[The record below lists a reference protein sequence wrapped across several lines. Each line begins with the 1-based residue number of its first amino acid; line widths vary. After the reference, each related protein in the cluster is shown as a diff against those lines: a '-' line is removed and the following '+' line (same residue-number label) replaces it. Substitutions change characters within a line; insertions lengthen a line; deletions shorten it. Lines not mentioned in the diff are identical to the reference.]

1 MTDETVHHS
10 ACQSE
15 EIAAYLDGELD
26 SVVRQL
32 FEEHLKECRSCA
44 SSLEEQKRLLC
55 MLDFALGSGGVG
67 GETALPLPKDF
78 AQLVAVRAESDMSGV
93 RRSSEHGVALRVC
106 AVLTLVSFALLGGAA
121 MSEAVIRPASALFRQ
136 GAIILDFTWHVLY
149 DAGAGLTVISRD
161 FGGHLLFESHPLIL
175 LGSLLLAVAL
185 VLLLRRLGNYQ
196 RA

>member
-1 MTDETVHHS
+1 LTDETAHRS

-32 FEEHLKECRSCA
+32 FEEHLKECPSCT
-44 SSLEEQKRLLC
+44 SNLEEQKRLLC
-55 MLDFALGSGGVG
+55 MLDFALGGGSGGQG
-67 GETALPLPKDF
+67 SLPLPKDF
-78 AQLVAVRAESDMSGV
+78 AQQVAVRAESDMSGV

-121 MSEAVIRPASALFRQ
+121 MSEAVVGPANALFKR

-161 FGGHLLFESHPLIL
+161 FGGHLLFESHPLVL

-185 VLLLRRLGNYQ
+185 VLLLHRLGNYQ

>member
-1 MTDETVHHS
+1 LTDETAHRS

-44 SSLEEQKRLLC
+44 SNLEEQKRLLC
-55 MLDFALGSGGVG
+55 MLDFALGG
-67 GETALPLPKDF
+67 GETAVPLPKDF
-78 AQLVAVRAESDMSGV
+78 AQRVAVRAESDMSGV
-93 RRSSEHGVALRVC
+93 RRASEHGVALRVC

-121 MSEAVIRPASALFRQ
+121 MSEAVVRPAFALFRH
-136 GAIILDFTWHVLY
+136 GVIILDFTWRVLY

-161 FGGHLLFESHPLIL
+161 LGGHLLFESHPLFL
-175 LGSLLLAVAL
+175 FGSLLLAVAL

>member
-1 MTDETVHHS
+1 LTDETAHRS

-55 MLDFALGSGGVG
+55 MLDFALGSSGGQS
-67 GETALPLPKDF
+67 ALPLPKDF

-106 AVLTLVSFALLGGAA
+106 AVLTLVAFGLLGGAA
-121 MSEAVIRPASALFRQ
+121 MSEAVVRPTLALFRH
-136 GAIILDFTWHVLY
+136 GAIILDFTWRVLY

-161 FGGHLLFESHPLIL
+161 LGGHWLFESHPLVL

-185 VLLLRRLGNYQ
+185 VLLLHRIGSYQ

>member
-1 MTDETVHHS
+1 MTDETAHRS

-55 MLDFALGSGGVG
+55 MLDFALGASGDGQS
-67 GETALPLPKDF
+67 ALPLPKDF
-78 AQLVAVRAESDMSGV
+78 AQRIAVRAESDMSGV
-93 RRSSEHGVALRVC
+93 RKSSEHGVALRVC
-106 AVLTLVSFALLGGAA
+106 AVLTLVAFALLGGAA
-121 MSEAVIRPASALFRQ
+121 MSEAVLRPASALFRH
-136 GAIILDFTWHVLY
+136 GAILLDFTWRVLY

-161 FGGHLLFESHPLIL
+161 VGGHLLFESHPLVL

-185 VLLLRRLGNYQ
+185 VLLLRRISNYQ

>member
-1 MTDETVHHS
+1 MTDETAHRN

-26 SVVRQL
+26 SVLRQL
-32 FEEHLKECRSCA
+32 FEEHLKECPSCA

-55 MLDFALGSGGVG
+55 MLDFALGNSGGQ
-67 GETALPLPKDF
+67 TSLPLPENF
-78 AQLVAVRAESDMSGV
+78 AQRVAVRAESDMSGV

-106 AVLTLVSFALLGGAA
+106 AILTLVSFALLGGAA
-121 MSEAVIRPASALFRQ
+121 MSEAVLRPASALFRQ
-136 GAIILDFTWHVLY
+136 GAIILDFTWRVLY
-149 DAGAGLTVISRD
+149 DAGAGMTVISRD
-161 FGGHLLFESHPLIL
+161 FGGHLLFESHPLVL

-185 VLLLRRLGNYQ
+185 VLLLHRIGNYQ

>member
-1 MTDETVHHS
+1 LTDETANRS

-55 MLDFALGSGGVG
+55 MLDFALGGGG
-67 GETALPLPKDF
+67 GGQTGLPLPKDF
-78 AQLVAVRAESDMSGV
+78 AQRVAVRAESDMSGV

-106 AVLTLVSFALLGGAA
+106 AVLTLVSFGLLGGAA
-121 MSEAVIRPASALFRQ
+121 MSEAVVRPAFVLFRH
-136 GAIILDFTWHVLY
+136 GGIILDFTWRVLY
-149 DAGAGLTVISRD
+149 DAGAGMTVISRD
-161 FGGHLLFESHPLIL
+161 FGGHLLFESHPLVL

-185 VLLLRRLGNYQ
+185 VLLLRRIGNYQ